1 MDDSGL
7 HGHVRGGGSGCR
19 QVTQLTTEAGHK
31 GTLVADSGA
40 WADLSTGSPEEAQSR
55 QRSQA

>member
-1 MDDSGL
+1 MTLAYVVMSGE
-7 HGHVRGGGSGCR
+7 VVVSGCR
-19 QVTQLTTEAGHK
+19 QVTQHTTEAGHK